1 MKARQRVES
10 KHTNRSIAFLC
21 LDYYIYAC
29 INADSLV
36 DLTSNRCSIKST
48 ERHLKF
54 ASDGHQQL
62 QNDEFCSDLVPIALG
77 KYLFSFRTQKSSPVA
92 PIILL
97 CGKLGRCQIMCLN
110 FLERKFSKELHYEK
124 SPRSEFPE
132 IFCFLIFLVLARISA
147 SEWVIF
153 SLTSF

>member
-1 MKARQRVES
+1 MRSQREDLVDRCKMKARQRVES

-77 KYLFSFRTQKSSPVA
+77 KYLFSFRTQKSSLVGA
-92 PIILL
+92 IILL
-97 CGKLGRCQIMCLN
+97 CGKLADANL
-110 FLERKFSKELHYEK
+110 
-124 SPRSEFPE
+124 
-132 IFCFLIFLVLARISA
+132 
-147 SEWVIF
+147 
-153 SLTSF
+153 